1 MTSPDKQSETSS
13 ETSYEFQAE
22 VARLLE
28 LMVHSVYSER
38 EVFLRELISNSA
50 DALDKLR
57 YEALTDETLMSDDLE
72 LAITLIVDKSAKTLT
87 LIDNGIGMN
96 KAELVDNLGTI
107 ARSGTKAF
115 IDQIKQ
121 SDDANKAGPDLIGQ
135 FGVGF
140 YSAFMVAERVD
151 VVSRRAGSDE
161 SFQWTSDGK
170 GAFEI
175 TALEGERAT
184 GTSITLHMKEDAL
197 EFLEETEIRRIVHTY
212 SDHISFPIF
221 LKGEEQPPAKNES
234 EGESEGEGASED
246 QSQPEDAQQ
255 QLNAANALWTR
266 PKNDITAEQYKEFYH
281 HTASAFDDP
290 ALTIHYTAEGRQL
303 YTSLLFV
310 PSMPPFDLYDAQRS
324 AHIKLFVKR
333 IFITEDAE
341 ILPPYLRF
349 VRGIVDSEDIPLN
362 LSREMLQNNPLLTS
376 IRKAV
381 TNKVLSE
388 LTKLASSE
396 PEKYLRVWEHF
407 GAVMKEGL
415 YEDVERRDTLYKLTR
430 FKSTLK
436 ELDTKVES
444 QDPADAGWRS
454 LEAYVKDMPEGQK
467 SIYYLAGDN
476 MDQLTASP
484 QLEGYVARGLEV
496 LLLADPVDSF
506 WVSTAVGFEGKPFIS
521 ITQGNAA
528 LDDIPVKE
536 GDEPDKT
543 KDSESDSDHS
553 ALLERLKTALKEEVA
568 DVQKS
573 SRLVASPACL
583 IASAQAPD
591 RQLEKMLAQQKG
603 GSMPGIKPILEIN
616 GSHAMAKALNAAIVD
631 NKDQRF
637 SDLAFLLLDEARI
650 LEGNAPKDPAK
661 FTERLN
667 RLLLES

>member
-1 MTSPDKQSETSS
+1 MTSSDEQSETNNETIN

-57 YEALTDETLMSDDLE
+57 YKALTDETMMPDDLK
-72 LAITLIVDKSAKTLT
+72 LAITLVADKETKTLT
-87 LIDNGIGMN
+87 IIDNGIGMS
-96 KAELVDNLGTI
+96 KSELVENLGTI

-121 SDDANKAGPDLIGQ
+121 GDDSNKASPDLIGQ

-140 YSAFMVAERVD
+140 YAAFMVADRVD
-151 VVSRRAGSDE
+151 VISRRAGSDE

-170 GAFEI
+170 GMFDI
-175 TALEGERAT
+175 TALEQEQAF
-184 GTSITLHMKEDAL
+184 GTSITLHLKDDAV
-197 EFLEETEIRRIVHTY
+197 EFLEESEIQRIVHTY

-221 LKGEEQPPAKNES
+221 LKGEEKAPTDNDEKS
-234 EGESEGEGASED
+234 ET
-246 QSQPEDAQQ
+246 EDAQQ

-266 PKNDITAEQYKEFYH
+266 SKNDITPEQYKEFYH

-333 IFITEDAE
+333 IFITDDAE

-362 LSREMLQNNPLLTS
+362 LSREMLQNNPLLAS

-388 LTKLASSE
+388 LTKLADNE
-396 PEKYLRVWEHF
+396 AEKYLQVWEHF

-430 FKSTLK
+430 FKSTLN
-436 ELDTKVES
+436 ELDTRVES
-444 QDPADAGWRS
+444 DKSDDTGWRS
-454 LEAYVKDMPEGQK
+454 LDDYIKDMPEGQTA
-467 SIYYLAGDN
+467 IYYLAGDN
-476 MDQLTASP
+476 MDQLKASP
-484 QLEGYVARGLEV
+484 QLEGYMARGLEV

-506 WVSTAVGFEGKPFIS
+506 WVSTAAGFEGKPFTS
-521 ITQGNAA
+521 ITQGSAA
-528 LDDIPVKE
+528 LDDLPVQE
-536 GDEPDKT
+536 GDETEKSD
-543 KDSESDSDHS
+543 DSDSD
-553 ALLERLKTALKEEVA
+553 ALLDRMKTALVEDVA

-603 GSMPGIKPILEIN
+603 GSIPSVKPILEIN
-616 GSHAMAKALNAAIVD
+616 ASHAMVKALNSAIID
-631 NKDQRF
+631 NKEKRF

-667 RLLLES
+667 RLLLEG

>member
-1 MTSPDKQSETSS
+1 MNQENQSGEN
-13 ETSYEFQAE
+13 SYQFQAE
-22 VARLLE
+22 VARLLD

-57 YEALTDETLMSDDLE
+57 YEALTDETLMPDDLE
-72 LAITLIVDKSAKTLT
+72 LAITLIIDKDAKTLT
-87 LIDNGIGMN
+87 LIDNGIGMS
-96 KAELVDNLGTI
+96 KSELVENLGTI

-121 SDDANKAGPDLIGQ
+121 SDDKKAAGPDLIGQ

-140 YSAFMVAERVD
+140 YSAFMVADRVE
-151 VVSRRAGSDE
+151 VISRRAGSAD
-161 SFQWTSDGK
+161 SYRWTSDGK

-175 TALEGERAT
+175 SPLSDEQTF
-184 GTSITLHMKEDAL
+184 GTSITLHMKDDAL
-197 EFLEETEIRRIVHTY
+197 EFLEESEIRRIVHTY

-221 LKGEEQPPAKNES
+221 LNSPPKTKSGEDEKAE
-234 EGESEGEGASED
+234 EAAEETEGAQD
-246 QSQPEDAQQ
+246 AEDAQQ
-255 QLNAANALWTR
+255 QLNAANALWAR
-266 PKNDITAEQYKEFYH
+266 PKNEITPEQYKEFYH
-281 HTASAFDDP
+281 HTASAFDEP
-290 ALTIHYTAEGRQL
+290 ALTVHYTAEGRQL
-303 YTSLLFV
+303 FTSLLFV

-333 IFITEDAE
+333 IFITDDAE

-381 TNKVLSE
+381 TNKMLTE
-388 LTKLASSE
+388 LTRCADKE
-396 PEKYLRVWEHF
+396 PEKYLQIWEHF

-415 YEDVERRDTLYKLTR
+415 YEDIERRDTLYKLTR
-430 FKSTLK
+430 FKSTLN
-436 ELDTKVES
+436 ELDTRVES
-444 QDPADAGWRS
+444 DTPEGSGWRS
-454 LEAYVKDMPEGQK
+454 LDDYLKDMPEKQEA
-467 SIYYLAGDN
+467 IYYLAGDN
-476 MDQLTASP
+476 MEQLKASP

-496 LLLADPVDSF
+496 LLMADPVDSF
-506 WVSTAVGFEGKPFIS
+506 WVSTAAGYEGKPFTS

-528 LDDIPVKE
+528 LDEIPVKE
-536 GDEPDKT
+536 GAEADK
-543 KDSESDSDHS
+543 SEETDNS
-553 ALLERLKTALKEEVA
+553 ALLERLKTALEADVA
-568 DVQKS
+568 DVRAS
-573 SRLVASPACL
+573 SRLVGSPACL

-591 RQLEKMLAQQKG
+591 RQLEKMLAAQKG
-603 GSMPGIKPILEIN
+603 GSMPGVKPILEIN
-616 GSHAMAKALNAAIVD
+616 ASHAMAKALNTAIAD
-631 NKDQRF
+631 NKEERF

-667 RLLLES
+667 RLLLEG

>member
-1 MTSPDKQSETSS
+1 MSETSEQNEPS
-13 ETSYEFQAE
+13 GETSYEFQAE

-57 YEALTDETLMSDDLE
+57 YEALTDETLMPDDLE
-72 LAITLIVDKSAKTLT
+72 LAITLIADKSAKTLT
-87 LIDNGIGMN
+87 LIDNGIGMS
-96 KAELVDNLGTI
+96 KSELVENLGTI

-121 SDDANKAGPDLIGQ
+121 SDDAKNAGPDLIGQ

-170 GAFEI
+170 GAFDI
-175 TALEGERAT
+175 TAVDGEQAY
-184 GTSITLHMKEDAL
+184 GTSITLHMKDDAL
-197 EFLEETEIRRIVHTY
+197 EFLEESDIRRIVHTY

-221 LKGEEQPPAKNES
+221 LKGEEKPSVEDDKSDKDETS
-234 EGESEGEGASED
+234 EKASE
-246 QSQPEDAQQ
+246 PEDALQ

-266 PKNDITAEQYKEFYH
+266 PKNDITPEQYKEFYH

-290 ALTIHYTAEGRQL
+290 TLIVHYTAEGRQL

-333 IFITEDAE
+333 IFITDDAE

-396 PEKYLRVWEHF
+396 PEKYLQTWEHF

-436 ELDTKVES
+436 ELDTNVES
-444 QDPADAGWRS
+444 DKPEDTGWRS
-454 LEAYVKDMPEGQK
+454 LDDYVKDMPEGQNA
-467 SIYYLAGDN
+467 IYYLVGDN
-476 MDQLTASP
+476 MEQLKASP
-484 QLEGYVARGLEV
+484 QLEGYLARGLEV

-506 WVSTAVGFEGKPFIS
+506 WISTAAGYNEKPFIS

-528 LDDIPVKE
+528 LDDMPVKD
-536 GDEPDKT
+536 GDEPEKSD
-543 KDSESDSDHS
+543 DSNNE
-553 ALLERLKTALKEEVA
+553 ALIERLKTTLKEDVG
-568 DVQKS
+568 DVQTS
-573 SRLVASPACL
+573 SRLVSSPACL

-591 RQLEKMLAQQKG
+591 LQLEKMLAQQG
-603 GSMPGIKPILEIN
+603 TAMPGVKPILEIN
-616 GSHAMAKALNAAIVD
+616 ASHAMVKALNSAIID
-631 NKDQRF
+631 NKDERF
-637 SDLAFLLLDEARI
+637 TDLAFLLLDEARI

-667 RLLLES
+667 RLLLEG

>member
-1 MTSPDKQSETSS
+1 MSETSEQAAKSS

-57 YEALTDETLMSDDLE
+57 YEALTDETLMPDDLE
-72 LAITLIVDKSAKTLT
+72 LAITLLADKGAKTLT
-87 LIDNGIGMN
+87 LIDNGIGMS
-96 KAELVDNLGTI
+96 KAELVENLGTI

-121 SDDANKAGPDLIGQ
+121 GDDSNKAGPDLIGQ

-140 YSAFMVAERVD
+140 YSAFMVADRVD
-151 VVSRRAGSDE
+151 VISRRAGSDE

-170 GAFEI
+170 GAFDI
-175 TALEGERAT
+175 TPLKEEQAF
-184 GTSITLHMKEDAL
+184 GTRITLHMKDDAL
-197 EFLEETEIRRIVHTY
+197 EFLEESDIRRIVHTY

-221 LKGEEQPPAKNES
+221 LKGEEKAPDPEDKTDDDKASDET
-234 EGESEGEGASED
+234 ASE
-246 QSQPEDAQQ
+246 PEEALQ

-266 PKNDITAEQYKEFYH
+266 SKSDITPEQYKEFYH

-310 PSMPPFDLYDAQRS
+310 PSMPPFDLYDAKRS

-362 LSREMLQNNPLLTS
+362 LSREMLQNNPLLSS

-388 LTKLASSE
+388 LTKLADKE
-396 PEKYLRVWEHF
+396 PDKYLQVWEHF

-430 FKSTLK
+430 FKTTLN
-436 ELDTKVES
+436 ELGTKVES
-444 QDPADAGWRS
+444 DEADNSGWRS
-454 LEAYVKDMPEGQK
+454 LDDYIKDMPDEQNA
-467 SIYYLAGDN
+467 IYYLAGDN
-476 MDQLTASP
+476 MEQLKASP
-484 QLEGYVARGLEV
+484 QLEGYLARGLEV

-506 WVSTAVGFEGKPFIS
+506 WVSTAAGYEKKPFTS

-528 LDDIPVKE
+528 LDDMPIKD
-536 GDEPDKT
+536 GDEPKKAD
-543 KDSESDSDHS
+543 DSDND

-568 DVQKS
+568 DIQTS

-591 RQLEKMLAQQKG
+591 RQLEKMLAQQ
-603 GSMPGIKPILEIN
+603 GSAMPGVKPILEIN
-616 GSHAMAKALNAAIVD
+616 ASHAMAKALNSAIID
-631 NKDQRF
+631 NKDERF

-667 RLLLES
+667 RLLLEQ